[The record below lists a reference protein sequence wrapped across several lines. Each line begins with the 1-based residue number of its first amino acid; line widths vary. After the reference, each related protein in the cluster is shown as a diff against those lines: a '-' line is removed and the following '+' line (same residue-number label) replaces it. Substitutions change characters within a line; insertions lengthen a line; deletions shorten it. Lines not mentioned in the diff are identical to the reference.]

1 MNFSASYAQSINIV
15 ASPIN
20 ICPEALPITF
30 TASSNTTDS
39 IQFSGS
45 INIACVYW
53 LEISIPG
60 ITELKCLD
68 CVLDVS
74 AASQTV
80 GLLQLR
86 DTIGNWLWI
95 TAN

>member
-1 MNFSASYAQSINIV
+1 MFLKDDFGNTVSGQTLNFSAPYAQSINIV

-20 ICPEALPITF
+20 ICPDALLILF
-30 TASSNTTDS
+30 TATSNSTES

-74 AASQTV
+74 AAS
-80 GLLQLR
+80 
-86 DTIGNWLWI
+86 
-95 TAN
+95 